1 MTTLNAI
8 WGSGL
13 QVFGEACSVYEG
25 ATYLFM
31 FKSHDEQEVFD
42 ALKGMSQGQDNHEE
56 LRIIIH
62 RVERL
67 VAIWSVF
74 REIENISGL
83 CERAK
88 EKLIKGDGLYADSNS
103 SYFSEDERAYSH
115 GLRAVQEQ
123 GGKSDIEIVQ
133 DGVLALAA
141 IRWYVVQVRHLLGK
155 VGAGDKDEVDR
166 FWTAF
171 GEHHHMDAINFR
183 NSLAHFNDLTPSV
196 LREDVDWFVEW
207 LKSLTEKIRRTCIAV
222 PNKEGMIQCVFPT
235 SEIAKLSKIEGE
247 DVSASNSLVHL
258 GIEPDSAKQTEY
270 PVKFNFVSFDPETRT
285 LASHSNDFRFAE
297 VVLSGRKH
305 S

>member
-1 MTTLNAI
+1 MQTL
-8 WGSGL
+8 
-13 QVFGEACSVYEG
+13 GEACSVYEA

-31 FKSHDEQEVFD
+31 FNSHDEQEVFD
-42 ALKGMSQGQDNHEE
+42 ALKGMSQGQDNHDE

-62 RVERL
+62 RIERL

-74 REIENISGL
+74 REIENISEL

-88 EKLIKGDGLYADSNS
+88 EKLIKGDGMYPSSGS

-115 GLRAVQEQ
+115 GLLTVQEQ
-123 GGKSDIEIVQ
+123 EGKSDTETVQ

-155 VGAGDKDEVDR
+155 VGAGDKDEVDW

-171 GEHHHMDAINFR
+171 GEHHHMDAIDFR
-183 NSLAHFNDLTPSV
+183 NSLAHFADLTPSV
-196 LREDVDWFVEW
+196 LREDVDWFIEW

-222 PNKEGMIQCVFPT
+222 PDKEGMIQCGFPT
-235 SEIAKLSKIEGE
+235 SEIARLSKIEGE

-258 GIEPDSAKQTEY
+258 GIESNPAKQTKY
-270 PVKFNFVSFDPETRT
+270 PVKFTFISFDPKTRT
-285 LASHSNDFRFAE
+285 LTSHSNDFRFSKAW
-297 VVLSGRKH
+297 LLGRKH